1 MANGKRKTLS
11 IHIPEGLP
19 APHSEG
25 EQQSIREVRER
36 IEAIFNALGTE
47 ANPETVIPAGTRNNS
62 KEAAEYAIADLLEKL
77 AANRKKKAKEA
88 AEKAGVFGDPKEY
101 VNGDTVMVWQSPQM
115 AISVK
120 SGNPSRMIGK
130 EETQAALEKHLPKK
144 AQDVLEECMKDRAA
158 TRQIIVSMK

>member
-1 MANGKRKTLS
+1 MANGRRKTLS
-11 IHIPEGLP
+11 VHIPEGLA
-19 APHSEG
+19 APHEG
-25 EQQSIREVRER
+25 ERMSIRDVRER

-47 ANPETVIPAGTRNNS
+47 ANPDTMIPHGQKNNGP
-62 KEAAEYAIADLLEKL
+62 EAAEYALADLLEKL
-77 AANRKKKAKEA
+77 AAARKKKAKEA
-88 AEKAGVFGDPKEY
+88 AEKAGVFGDPKSY
-101 VNGDTVMVWQSPQM
+101 VNGDTVMVYNSNDF

-144 AQDVLEECMKDRAA
+144 ATEVLDECMKERAA